1 MTYSPYLLSANTM
14 IGDEVRNNQ
23 GDDLGKIEDLMV
35 DVSSSRVAYAV
46 LSFGGFMGIGDKLFA
61 VPLEA
66 LKFDTD
72 ENCFVLDVDKQQ
84 LKNAPGFDKD
94 NWPDMA
100 DPTWASSVHT
110 YYHVDP
116 YWERRM

>member
-1 MTYSPYLLSANTM
+1 MATNPYLLSSNTM
-14 IGDEVRNNQ
+14 VGDDVRNQQ
-23 GDDLGKIEDLMV
+23 GEHLGRIEDLMV
-35 DVSSSRVAYAV
+35 DISSSRVAYAV

-66 LKFDTD
+66 LRYDQ
-72 ENCFVLDVDKQQ
+72 ERNCFLLDVDKQH
-84 LKNAPGFDKD
+84 LENAPGFEKD